1 MLLEA
6 RIMRDGKPIYHALAF
21 NDVVVNRSGFS
32 GMAELRVS
40 VDGHFMY
47 NQRSDGLIVATPTG
61 STAYALSSPGPILHP
76 QLQGIVLVPIA
87 PHALSNRP
95 IVLPDDSKVSIQI
108 IGGRDVN
115 VNFDMQS
122 FTVARTER
130 HDRGAPLAPY
140 GADAAS
146 GRLQLLRHAAQEAAL
161 ERIPVARRRPQALSG
176 KDAGTRTPPL
186 PKPDY
191 HAHQTTSMLRHLSIR
206 DFVIVAAL
214 DLEFDSGFTVFSG
227 ETGAGKSI
235 LIDALAL
242 ALGAR
247 ADASVVRTGEARAD
261 ITAEF
266 ETHARST
273 HWLDEQAL
281 GTTGDDGHHGGTVM
295 LRRVVDANGRSR
307 AFINGTAATLAQ
319 LREVGEMLVDI
330 HGQHA
335 HQLLMRPDAQ
345 RELFDTHAGL
355 SDTRRDRYARVAHVA
370 RAAQAVEHAQ
380 TRDRELQLERE
391 RLAWQLDRT
400 RQARAATGRVGRGQR
415 RAPPAVAFGQSDRR
429 RARRARRAVRIRRGD
444 DHAAFRRSSRSCAIS
459 PTSIRR
465 SNDVLAALEPAEIQL
480 QEAAYSL
487 STTRNG
493 SNSIRT
499 GCAQV
504 ETAPRR
510 AAFDRAQVPS
520 AARNAAG
527 GTRGA
532 SRATRRSST
541 PPPTSTACTPP
552 KPRPRKTYLAEAKK
566 LSKARAKAGKALGA
580 AVTTGMQELSMAGGS
595 FEVALV
601 PLPEGGAHGLEQVEF
616 RVAGHAGVP
625 LRPLAKVA
633 SGGELARISLA
644 LAVIASAASPTPT
657 LIFDEVDTGI
667 GGGVAEVV
675 GRLLHQLGQRP
686 PGAVRD
692 ALAASRRARRSAFP
706 GGEGGQRQRRHGQ
719 QRHLARQGEPRRGS
733 RAHARRARNHADHA
747 QAREGNAGGV
757 RCRCWQDDNARR

>member
-1 MLLEA
+1 
-6 RIMRDGKPIYHALAF
+6 
-21 NDVVVNRSGFS
+21 
-32 GMAELRVS
+32 
-40 VDGHFMY
+40 
-47 NQRSDGLIVATPTG
+47 
-61 STAYALSSPGPILHP
+61 
-76 QLQGIVLVPIA
+76 
-87 PHALSNRP
+87 
-95 IVLPDDSKVSIQI
+95 
-108 IGGRDVN
+108 
-115 VNFDMQS
+115 
-122 FTVARTER
+122 
-130 HDRGAPLAPY
+130 
-140 GADAAS
+140 
-146 GRLQLLRHAAQEAAL
+146 
-161 ERIPVARRRPQALSG
+161 
-176 KDAGTRTPPL
+176 
-186 PKPDY
+186 
-191 HAHQTTSMLRHLSIR
+191 MLRHLSIR

-247 ADASVVRTGEARAD
+247 ADASVVRTGESRAD

-266 ETHARST
+266 DTHAQVDQ
-273 HWLDEQAL
+273 WLDEQAFAASAA
-281 GTTGDDGHHGGTVM
+281 DGQNGGTVM

-355 SDTRRDRYARVAHVA
+355 SELSAGVTRAWRTWREKV
-370 RAAQAVEHAQ
+370 QAVEHAQ

-391 RLAWQLDRT
+391 RLAWQLAELDKLSP
-400 RQARAATGRVGRGQR
+400 QPGEWEEVNAEHR
-415 RAPPAVAFGQSDRR
+415 RLSHSANLIDGVQGALTALSESDEAMITHLASIVSKVRDLAEIDPAL
-429 RARRARRAVRIRRGD
+429 
-444 DHAAFRRSSRSCAIS
+444 
-459 PTSIRR
+459 
-465 SNDVLAALEPAEIQL
+465 NDVLAALEPAEIQL

-487 STTRNG
+487 SHYAQKLELDPDRL
-493 SNSIRT
+493 
-499 GCAQV
+499 AQV
-504 ETAPRR
+504 EKRLDALH
-510 AAFDRAQVPS
+510 S
-520 AARNAAG
+520 AARKFRLQPETLPNEHE
-527 GTRGA
+527 
-532 SRATRRSST
+532 TRRAQLAALDAAADLDSLH
-541 PPPTSTACTPP
+541 AAEA
-552 KPRPRKTYLAEAKK
+552 KAREVFVAEAKK

-580 AVTTGMQELSMAGGS
+580 AVTTGMQELSMKGGS

-675 GRLLHQLGQRP
+675 GRLLHQLGEARQVLCVTHLPQVAARGDHHFQVAKTGNGKGGTVSSVVSLDKASRVEEVARMLGGLEITP
-686 PGAVRD
+686 TTRKHAKEM
-692 ALAASRRARRSAFP
+692 LAA
-706 GGEGGQRQRRHGQ
+706 
-719 QRHLARQGEPRRGS
+719 
-733 RAHARRARNHADHA
+733 
-747 QAREGNAGGV
+747 
-757 RCRCWQDDNARR
+757 